1 MNYGELKEQIR
12 DMGFSDDAEIEE
24 FGELIPN
31 SINRAIEE
39 INLNVAPIIGI
50 YEIEQDGTD
59 TGLFFYDIESLTQ
72 DDDGNITFL
81 DFADTPVMVGTD
93 VYQKFNDF
101 EIENENTIVMDGAL
115 EGTFRVFYKKKHTP
129 VTVETSDTTKIE
141 LPLKAQHMLPYL
153 AAYYIWLEDEQTK
166 AVYYYNRYEELLQ
179 EYQTEKEKPRARIVS
194 GGI

>member
-1 MNYGELKEQIR
+1 MNYGDLKDQIR

-39 INLNVAPIIGI
+39 INLNVAPIIET
-50 YEIEQDGTD
+50 YEIEQDGTGK
-59 TGLFFYDIESLTQ
+59 GLFFYDIESLTR
-72 DDDGNITFL
+72 DDNEEITFL
-81 DFADTPVMVGTD
+81 DFADTPVMVGDD
-93 VYQKFNDF
+93 VYQTFNDF
-101 EIENENTIVMDGAL
+101 EIENEKIMVLDGAL

-129 VTVETSDTTKIE
+129 ITTKTPDTTEIE
-141 LPLKAQHMLPYL
+141 LPLKAQHMIPYL

-166 AVYYYNRYEELLQ
+166 AVYYYNRYEQLLQ
-179 EYQTEKEKPRARIVS
+179 EYQAKKEKPRARIAS

>member
-1 MNYGELKEQIR
+1 MNYGELKDQIR

-24 FGELIPN
+24 FGELISN

-59 TGLFFYDIESLTQ
+59 TGLVYYDIESLTK

-93 VYQKFNDF
+93 VYQRFNDF
-101 EIENENTIVMDGAL
+101 EIENEKIIVMDGEL

-129 VTVETSDTTKIE
+129 VTVDTLDTTKIE

-166 AVYYYNRYEELLQ
+166 AVYYYNRYEGLLQ

>member
-1 MNYGELKEQIR
+1 MNYGELKDQIR

-24 FGELIPN
+24 FGDLIPN

-39 INLNVAPIIGI
+39 INLNVAPIVGI
-50 YEIEQDGTD
+50 YEIEQDGTGD
-59 TGLFFYDIESLTQ
+59 GLFFYDIESLTK
-72 DDDGNITFL
+72 DDDGNVTFL
-81 DFADTPVMVGTD
+81 DFADIPVMVGTE

-101 EIENENTIVMDGAL
+101 EIENEKVIVMDGEL
-115 EGTFRVFYKKKHTP
+115 EGTFRVFYKKKHVPITVDTP
-129 VTVETSDTTKIE
+129 DTTKIE

-166 AVYYYNRYEELLQ
+166 AVYYYNRYEQLLQ
-179 EYQTEKEKPRARIVS
+179 EYQAKKEKPRARIAS

>member
-1 MNYGELKEQIR
+1 MNYGKLKAQIR

-24 FGELIPN
+24 FAELIPN

-39 INLNVAPIIGI
+39 ININVAPIIDA
-50 YEIEQDGTD
+50 YEIEQDGTGQ
-59 TGLFFYDIESLTQ
+59 GLFFYDIESLTK
-72 DDDGNITFL
+72 DDTGKITFL

-101 EIENENTIVMDGAL
+101 EIENGKIIIIDGAHQ
-115 EGTFRVFYKKKHTP
+115 GIFRVFYKKRHTP
-129 VTVETSDTTKIE
+129 ITTETLDETELE

-166 AVYYYNRYEELLQ
+166 AVYYYNQYEALLQ
-179 EYQTEKEKPRARIVS
+179 EYQAKKEKPRARILS

>member
-24 FGELIPN
+24 FSELVPN

-39 INLNVAPIIGI
+39 INLNVAPIIGV

-59 TGLFFYDIESLTQ
+59 TGLLFYDIESLTQ

-129 VTVETSDTTKIE
+129 ITADTPDTTKIE

-166 AVYYYNRYEELLQ
+166 AVYYYNRYEGLLQ
-179 EYQTEKEKPRARIVS
+179 EYQAEKEKPRARIVS